1 MDTPWGVAQTV
12 RNIADGIDFVTTAG
26 HGGFVL
32 SPERRAEMPFELKA
46 CSFTRDRFFEEDFS
60 WCAVPLAFP
69 QYFTVDDFRV
79 ALETYRDGVRR
90 GWADG
95 NSATYRDTH
104 HGLMIRRLER
114 QLASMQEA
122 AHA

>member
-1 MDTPWGVAQTV
+1 MHTPWGTVQSV
-12 RNIADGIDFVTTAG
+12 RNIADGIDFVTTDR

-32 SPERRAEMPFELKA
+32 SPERRAEMPLELKA
-46 CSFTRDRFFEEDFS
+46 CSFTRDRYFEEDFA

-69 QYFTVDDFRV
+69 QHFTVDDFRA
-79 ALETYRDGVRR
+79 ALEAYRWGVKQ

-95 NSATYRDTH
+95 NSATFRDTRH
-104 HGLMIRRLER
+104 DLMIRSLER